1 MLRFISLIKL
11 VLSEAKKISGDTL
24 QPALVIRLLGSCS
37 WVVWAGPPCEGSG
50 AGLPAHTGDQIW
62 WWHGTLLG
70 QAGFDLRSLI

>member
-37 WVVWAGPPCEGSG
+37 WVVCAGPPVRGRGQGSLLTLETRSG
-50 AGLPAHTGDQIW
+50 GGMGLCWAKLDSI
-62 WWHGTLLG
+62 
-70 QAGFDLRSLI
+70 